1 MIDLIGTYECKL
13 DASGRFMFPKQFIT
27 QLGDAAVEGMVI
39 KRSVFKQCLEL
50 FPLQNWKKETK
61 KLKKLDMFDPKSS
74 EFMTKFM
81 AGVNVVEFDT
91 TGRLLIPKNLIAFGK
106 IEKKITLTAAL
117 NRIEIW
123 DKNIYEDT
131 MNYTQEEF
139 AKLTVDVMENLNK
152 K

>member
-27 QLGDAAVEGMVI
+27 QLGDATAEGMVI

-50 FPLQNWKKETK
+50 FPRQNWKRETK

-74 EFMTKFM
+74 EFITKFM
-81 AGVNVVEFDT
+81 AGVNVIEFDT
-91 TGRLLIPKNLIAFGK
+91 TNRLLIPKDLIAFGK
-106 IEKKITLTAAL
+106 ITKKIVLTASPS
-117 NRIEIW
+117 RIEIW
-123 DKNIYEDT
+123 DKAVYEDT
-131 MNYTQEEF
+131 MNYKQEEF
-139 AKLTVDVMENLNK
+139 EKLTVEVMENLNK